1 VERVRTVAQRYR
13 RHNARVAGHRPA
25 RSRAGDNAAPFHS
38 FVDRP
43 GNPGATSGRILPVG
57 ADWRVDEDAPEFG
70 VAHMTLALYL
80 IAALLV
86 VLIGPW
92 LRWLFFA
99 AALLIAALA
108 VVGTLG
114 LALWAFLPTLNDPV
128 EAGMVFPS
136 ALVGF
141 GAIYCRVVGGEAPS
155 Q

>member
-1 VERVRTVAQRYR
+1 VERLELSHRDTDAIMRGSPDY
-13 RHNARVAGHRPA
+13 RPA
-25 RSRAGDNAAPFHS
+25 RSRAGDNTAPFDS
-38 FVDRP
+38 FADRP
-43 GNPGATSGRILPVG
+43 GNPGATSGRILPAG
-57 ADWRVDEDAPEFG
+57 TDWRVDEDAPEFG
-70 VAHMTLALYL
+70 VGHMTLALYL

-86 VLIGPW
+86 VLIVPW

-99 AALLIAALA
+99 AALIIAALA
-108 VVGTLG
+108 VVAVSG

-128 EAGMVFPS
+128 EAEMVLPS

>member
-1 VERVRTVAQRYR
+1 
-13 RHNARVAGHRPA
+13 
-25 RSRAGDNAAPFHS
+25 
-38 FVDRP
+38 
-43 GNPGATSGRILPVG
+43 
-57 ADWRVDEDAPEFG
+57 
-70 VAHMTLALYL
+70 MTLALYL

-86 VLIGPW
+86 VLIVPW

-108 VVGTLG
+108 VVGALG